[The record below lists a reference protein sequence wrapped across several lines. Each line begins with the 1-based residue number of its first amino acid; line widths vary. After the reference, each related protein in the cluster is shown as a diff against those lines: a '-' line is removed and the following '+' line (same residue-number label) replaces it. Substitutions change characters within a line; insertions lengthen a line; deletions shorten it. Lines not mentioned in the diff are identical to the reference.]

1 MTRRV
6 TPHNAQGT
14 RPHTGAR
21 VIGCVL
27 ATVLLTGCASTSED
41 ETLPQEKY
49 YEQARSSMN
58 AGNFESA
65 QQNLEALE
73 TYYPFGRYAEQAQLD
88 LIYARYQN
96 LDLQGARSAAD
107 RFLRLNPQSEN
118 ADYAL
123 YMRGIA
129 SYYMDL
135 GLGARY
141 FPIEV
146 EARDPGQQRQAFK
159 DFSQLVNR
167 YPDSDY
173 AADARQ
179 RMIAIRNRMAGK
191 ELAAAEYYIKREA
204 YIAAL
209 NRARTVVED
218 YSRTPAAEEALMIMA
233 EMYARLGLD
242 QERADTVRVLAQNFP
257 ESPALDD
264 NGQFIRQSF
273 GIQDRSLASVLTFGL
288 LGGPKEAR

>member
-1 MTRRV
+1 MTRRS
-6 TPHNAQGT
+6 PLHSQGSLQ
-14 RPHTGAR
+14 RLTGR
-21 VIGCVL
+21 LL
-27 ATVLLTGCASTSED
+27 AAALTALLLAGCASTEE
-41 ETLPQEKY
+41 ETLPEETY
-49 YEQARSSMN
+49 YDQARSAMN

-96 LDLQGARSAAD
+96 MDLQGARSAAD

-135 GLGARY
+135 GLAARY

-146 EARDPGQQRQAFK
+146 DARDPGQQRQAFD
-159 DFSQLVNR
+159 DFEQLVNR
-167 YPDSDY
+167 YPDSQY
-173 AADARQ
+173 AADARK
-179 RMIAIRNRMAGK
+179 RMMAIRNRMAGK

-204 YIAAL
+204 YVAAL

-218 YSRTPAAEEALMIMA
+218 YSRTPATEQALVIMA
-233 EMYARLGLD
+233 EMSARLGLKQD
-242 QERADTVRVLAQNFP
+242 RENTARVLAENYP
-257 ESPALDD
+257 DNPALNED
-264 NGQFIRQSF
+264 GEFIRQSF
-273 GIQDRSLASVLTFGL
+273 GIRDRSLLSVLTFGL
-288 LGGPKEAR
+288 FGGPEDAE